1 MCLVVLDFRF
11 NFIGNEGVWF
21 LVVFLVK
28 NFYIWWLNIFLIGID
43 YEGCKNLLDVF
54 KLNNIIIE
62 IDMSF
67 FEIGDSGCICFGNML
82 K

>member
-1 MCLVVLDFRF
+1 M
-11 NFIGNEGVWF
+11 
-21 LVVFLVK
+21 
-28 NFYIWWLNIFLIGID
+28 IGID

-54 KLNNIIIE
+54 KLNNIISE